1 MMDSL
6 YSGISG
12 LNTFQKTINTEA
24 NNISNVN
31 TIAYKADT
39 VSFADLLYQGGIGK
53 GTSVLSVKKNHD
65 QGELKIT
72 SNPFDMAL
80 DGKGFFTVQ
89 DELTG
94 DNYYTRAG
102 NFARN
107 VDGFLQMPSGHL
119 VQGVSIDTPTVVAT
133 NSATNTF
140 GITHTKFLAS
150 QNITSDGVLQ
160 TINTKSTNYKLSAS
174 DSGTV
179 GAGFKTSSSK
189 IRDIEDLSN
198 AYRSALSKYNA
209 NTVTGV
215 SATSQTSSLTVP
227 VGSVVDYGDTMEV
240 YIDGVKYAQSY
251 DVSET
256 ATLNAFS
263 DQISNVTGLTSSYD
277 SATGLLNINSI
288 VPGKDVTISGAQY
301 IKSGTPTLPVITTTN
316 ATAGSGLAAVASIR
330 DALKTAVESAG
341 AEFLEIT
348 NSVNLDKQSSL
359 TLTSMQLKL
368 DTLGVS
374 SDAFGTFSS
383 DNGAMY
389 VQQGDN
395 KFLVG
400 KIVTSIFADQREL
413 NPFGNNLYNST
424 KQSGNPLYAANTSK
438 IMGGAV
444 ELSNANFSESLVN
457 MLTFQRAFEGSSKTI
472 NTSDELLKTAI
483 QLKR

>member
-1 MMDSL
+1 M
-6 YSGISG
+6 
-12 LNTFQKTINTEA
+12 
-24 NNISNVN
+24 
-31 TIAYKADT
+31 
-39 VSFADLLYQGGIGK
+39 
-53 GTSVLSVKKNHD
+53 
-65 QGELKIT
+65 
-72 SNPFDMAL
+72 
-80 DGKGFFTVQ
+80 
-89 DELTG
+89 
-94 DNYYTRAG
+94 
-102 NFARN
+102 
-107 VDGFLQMPSGHL
+107 
-119 VQGVSIDTPTVVAT
+119 
-133 NSATNTF
+133 
-140 GITHTKFLAS
+140 
-150 QNITSDGVLQ
+150 
-160 TINTKSTNYKLSAS
+160 
-174 DSGTV
+174 
-179 GAGFKTSSSK
+179 
-189 IRDIEDLSN
+189 
-198 AYRSALSKYNA
+198 
-209 NTVTGV
+209 
-215 SATSQTSSLTVP
+215 
-227 VGSVVDYGDTMEV
+227 
-240 YIDGVKYAQSY
+240 
-251 DVSET
+251 
-256 ATLNAFS
+256 
-263 DQISNVTGLTSSYD
+263 
-277 SATGLLNINSI
+277 
-288 VPGKDVTISGAQY
+288 
-301 IKSGTPTLPVITTTN
+301 
-316 ATAGSGLAAVASIR
+316 ASIR